1 MKKIAFVFAFS
12 AFTILTAKAAPLSP
26 INGSYA
32 LFQDNKK
39 EIDAE
44 DLPKAVK
51 KTILESKETKAVPIY
66 KAYELT
72 NPDSTITYK
81 ISFGLEEPEF
91 SKTYDEEGNEVND

>member
-12 AFTILTAKAAPLSP
+12 AFTLLAAKATPLSP
-26 INGSYA
+26 NNDSFSV
-32 LFQDNKK
+32 FQDDKK

-66 KAYELT
+66 KAYECS
-72 NPDSTITYK
+72 NPDNTITYK

-91 SKTYDEEGNEVND
+91 SKTYDTEGNEVND